1 MGLAPQTN
9 LELGSVSEWPE
20 VKAALAAELK
30 DYANGS
36 INVNKNTNS

>member
-9 LELGSVSEWPE
+9 LELWPE

-30 DYANGS
+30 DYAHG
-36 INVNKNTNS
+36 